1 MRMTLTLDERLV
13 QEAKEVFGVAT
24 KREAV
29 ERALSE
35 AVRLRRQKKALD
47 HCGTLDLDA
56 DQETLAKLRAQS

>member
-13 QEAKEVFGVAT
+13 QEAKEIFAVAT

-29 ERALSE
+29 ERALTE
-35 AVRLRRQKKALD
+35 AVRLRRQKKAMD
-47 HCGTLDLDA
+47 HCGTFDLAA